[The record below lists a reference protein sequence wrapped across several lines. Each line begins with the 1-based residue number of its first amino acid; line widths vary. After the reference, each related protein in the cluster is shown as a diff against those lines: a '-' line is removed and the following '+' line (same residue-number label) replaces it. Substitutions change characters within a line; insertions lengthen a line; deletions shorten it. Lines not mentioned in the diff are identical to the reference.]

1 MNRRSAC
8 ALAAAAALAACASA
22 PTLDAQWIDTQAP
35 AQPLRGQRV
44 LVACEA
50 FDTVIRRICQDQLA
64 AEVTARGATP
74 VLAPDIVPGPGT
86 RVGDEAWLPAARNAG
101 ARAVLAAT
109 VSQGESAGGGYYGGG
124 PSIGLGGFGGSRGG
138 GVGVGISVPIGGGG
152 GAMPSTRYAAT
163 GRITDAASGRLLWTA
178 RATANGSGDFGSQMG
193 DLARTVLGAADKA
206 GMF

>member
-1 MNRRSAC
+1 MKPRH
-8 ALAAAAALAACASA
+8 LASLAFAALAAGCAST
-22 PTLDAQWIDTQAP
+22 PTLDAQWMDTQAP

-86 RVGDEAWLPAARNAG
+86 RVGDEAWLPAAREAG

-109 VSQGESAGGGYYGGG
+109 VSQADSAGGGYYGGG

-152 GAMPSTRYAAT
+152 AMAPATRYAAT
-163 GRITDAASGRLLWTA
+163 GRITDTASGRLLWTA
-178 RATANGSGDFGSQMG
+178 RASGAAGGDFGRQMG
-193 DLARTVLGAADKA
+193 DLARAVLGAADKA